1 MHTDSC
7 LRVCT
12 PYLRTPART
21 QVLALQQ
28 QLSSAQRK
36 AEMATLELDELKPSL
51 RRLSSGAGCGSP
63 LADAASELERIAKRA
78 AATRLSLASEQQ
90 GRQAAEA
97 KLRRSSGGESALR
110 EDLRKAEA
118 ALAAAEA
125 REGKLRTQ
133 LQSAEF
139 ALATSERRAAKQH
152 RASLSV
158 DPGRV
163 AKVQEENE
171 ALQLQVLAVA
181 VRLAS
186 HICVCVC
193 VCVYIYVY
201 VYVYR
206 CRP

>member
-1 MHTDSC
+1 M
-7 LRVCT
+7 
-12 PYLRTPART
+12 
-21 QVLALQQ
+21 
-28 QLSSAQRK
+28 
-36 AEMATLELDELKPSL
+36 
-51 RRLSSGAGCGSP
+51 
-63 LADAASELERIAKRA
+63 
-78 AATRLSLASEQQ
+78 
-90 GRQAAEA
+90 
-97 KLRRSSGGESALR
+97 
-110 EDLRKAEA
+110 RKAEA

-163 AKVQEENE
+163 AKVQEEN
-171 ALQLQVLAVA
+171 
-181 VRLAS
+181 AS
-186 HICVCVC
+186 HISLCVCVC
-193 VCVYIYVY
+193 VCINVY